1 MAKYRIWIIGLV
13 SLLILFSLS
22 QFKQNSLDT
31 RSDQIFNIDKSDI
44 FGINIHQ
51 GIDSL
56 SLSFNGDNWS
66 IINHDSL
73 QVKDN
78 TLNGFFDKLLNLK
91 RTSLVSK
98 NPLKWDKFM
107 VGDSTGTHLV
117 FLDYNGES
125 LGSIIVGRSNAEWSS
140 SNVRIEN
147 EIEVYQTN
155 ENVSWQLNTSP
166 THWGEVPT
174 PAEPDS
180 TDSDL

>member
-44 FGINIHQ
+44 FRINIHQ

-98 NPLKWDKFM
+98 NPSKWDKFM
-107 VGDSTGTHLV
+107 VGDSTGTHLK
-117 FLDYNGES
+117 FYDYNKNT
-125 LGSIIVGRSNAEWSS
+125 LAQITVGRSNAEWST
-140 SNVRIEN
+140 SNIRINDEP
-147 EIEVYQTN
+147 EVYHSS
-155 ENVSWQLNTSP
+155 ENVSWQINPSP
-166 THWGEVPT
+166 TYWGEVV
-174 PAEPDS
+174 EPDS
-180 TDSDL
+180 TKSDSQ